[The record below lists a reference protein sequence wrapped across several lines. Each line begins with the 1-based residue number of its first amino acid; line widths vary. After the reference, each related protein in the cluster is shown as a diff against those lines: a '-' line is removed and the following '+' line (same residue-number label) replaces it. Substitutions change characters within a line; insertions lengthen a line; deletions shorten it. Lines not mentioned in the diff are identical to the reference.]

1 MRKIFIA
8 PVIERNKHKEEVI
21 YISTNWIA
29 FFKSIGFETNT
40 SFSFNSKT
48 INGISKKSDALL
60 LCGTGDIS
68 KLSKTKVNRKR
79 DQFEK
84 KLLISFLK
92 KNKPVLAV
100 CRGFQLIASLN
111 SGVFSTSRNHVRKV
125 HYLKINKE
133 SQYIKFKQLVT
144 NSFHKNVVKKISKE
158 FKVVARS
165 DDGFIEITENFK
177 KKILCFMFHP
187 ERYNNSDSKIKTI
200 IKNFLHGSINTG
212 RRKRK

>member
-21 YISTNWIA
+21 YISTNWIV
-29 FFKSIGFETNT
+29 FFKSIGFEKNT

-48 INGISKKSDALL
+48 INGISKRSDALL

-100 CRGFQLIASLN
+100 
-111 SGVFSTSRNHVRKV
+111 
-125 HYLKINKE
+125 
-133 SQYIKFKQLVT
+133 
-144 NSFHKNVVKKISKE
+144 
-158 FKVVARS
+158 
-165 DDGFIEITENFK
+165 
-177 KKILCFMFHP
+177 
-187 ERYNNSDSKIKTI
+187 
-200 IKNFLHGSINTG
+200 
-212 RRKRK
+212 